1 MLVMTSGEVE
11 LRVVCPEA
19 DVEEDGIDD
28 IVGFEVL
35 KLEILDRRL

>member
-1 MLVMTSGEVE
+1 MTSGEIE

-19 DVEEDGIDD
+19 DMEEGDMDE

-35 KLEILDRRL
+35 ELEILYRGL